1 MPKDFKDL
9 IEIQHYDTYH
19 YARIVDAMAR
29 DPMAYM
35 HDLSEML
42 SGDGFDYFCEPFDK
56 VSALHKFASIVIDRT
71 FDEDLLGSP
80 TLAPSRSQV
89 FAGAPLYDYQMHVLP
104 VENAFEALNLPHTT
118 FVEFRSARGW
128 PALKPGFERH
138 LYHARRSPCVEC
150 PQHESLPDEYNEYFG
165 ELQLTGEVEEL
176 CDRLAEEVFFVLFAN
191 RSFLYDF
198 NHMMASYVTSYASF
212 SSPDEVDPNSIFT
225 SRKDGSSR
233 LRRADTPDWVK
244 TAVEFRE
251 RGRCAN
257 CKVELGTLR
266 TPIKRAEFDHM
277 VPLAEG
283 GLNDVTNIQLLCHIC
298 NNEKGAQVLA
308 PRLLYERWYP
318 A

>member
-1 MPKDFKDL
+1 MPKSFSDL

-29 DPMAYM
+29 EPMAYM

-42 SGDGFDYFCEPFDK
+42 SGEGFDYFCEPFNK
-56 VSALHKFASIVIDRT
+56 VSALHKFSSIVISRT
-71 FDEDLLGSP
+71 FHEDLLGSP
-80 TLAPSRSQV
+80 TLTPSLSQV
-89 FAGAPLYDYQMHVLP
+89 FTGAPIYDYRMYVLP
-104 VENAFEALNLPHTT
+104 VENAFEALDLPHTT
-118 FVEFRSARGW
+118 FAQFRSSQGW
-128 PALKPGFERH
+128 PALKPGFQRH
-138 LYHARRSPCVEC
+138 LYHTPCDEC
-150 PQHESLPDEYNEYFG
+150 PEHEGLPDEYCEYFN
-165 ELQLTGEVEEL
+165 ELQLTGEIEEL

-198 NHMMASYVTSYASF
+198 NRMMARYVTNYTSF
-212 SSPDEVDPNSIFT
+212 SSPDEVDPNSLFT
-225 SRKDGSSR
+225 SRKDGCSR
-233 LRRADTPDWVK
+233 LRRAGIPSWAK
-244 TAVEFRE
+244 RAVEFRE
-251 RGRCAN
+251 RGRCAY
-257 CKVELGTLR
+257 CKIELGTLR

-298 NNEKGAQVLA
+298 NNEKAAQALR